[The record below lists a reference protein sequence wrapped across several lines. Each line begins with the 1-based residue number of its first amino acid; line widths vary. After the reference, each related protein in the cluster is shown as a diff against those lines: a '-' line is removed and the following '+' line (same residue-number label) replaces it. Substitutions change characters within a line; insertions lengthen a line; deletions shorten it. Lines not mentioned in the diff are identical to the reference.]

1 MCHPLN
7 LSGPRC
13 PRCCCSCSPS
23 SPRPRRGTTPA
34 CRCGGCPGN
43 PGLRV
48 RRILNTAP
56 NIFKYLCMSA
66 PIYFL
71 QCPLVARRL
80 QDLAAAMRGVR
91 GAGDLHVRLG
101 VPQDG
106 GPGEDQSEHGIWSRD
121 RSAHLLLASTWA
133 CAWTASCSG
142 AAACT
147 TPRTTSSRTRA
158 TPPAR

>member
-1 MCHPLN
+1 MVQKYQNEIATIFYYGFSTKAHEKDLKIPILHP
-7 LSGPRC
+7 PDWK
-13 PRCCCSCSPS
+13 SPYWM
-23 SPRPRRGTTPA
+23 T
-34 CRCGGCPGN
+34 
-43 PGLRV
+43 LYV
-48 RRILNTAP
+48 RSN
-56 NIFKYLCMSA
+56 F
-66 PIYFL
+66 FL

-101 VPQDG
+101 VPQNG

-158 TPPAR
+158 TPPARWAAEVILWFL